1 MNIQK
6 NIRQSGFTLIE
17 LMITVAIIGIL
28 LSVAL
33 PSYQNYVM
41 KTRRAVAASCLVEH
55 AQFMERFRTTNLT
68 FTGANLAS
76 FSSPCLADSQASYT
90 FAFATGEP
98 TGTTFA
104 IEATPVVTGP
114 QNSDTVCA
122 TLRIRQT
129 GAKEITG
136 TGSATTC
143 WR

>member
-1 MNIQK
+1 MNIQVK
-6 NIRQSGFTLIE
+6 ANQSGFTLIE

-28 LSVAL
+28 LGVAL
-33 PSYQNYVM
+33 PSYQSHVM

-68 FTGANLAS
+68 FSGANLAS
-76 FSSPCLADSQASYT
+76 FSSPCLTDSQASYT
-90 FAFATGEP
+90 YAFAIGEP
-98 TGTTFA
+98 TTTTFA
-104 IEATPVVTGP
+104 IEATPVATGP
-114 QNSDTVCA
+114 QNSDTACA

-136 TGSATTC
+136 TGSATSC

>member
-1 MNIQK
+1 
-6 NIRQSGFTLIE
+6 
-17 LMITVAIIGIL
+17 MITVAIIGIL
-28 LSVAL
+28 LGVAL
-33 PSYQNYVM
+33 PSYQSHVM
-41 KTRRAVAASCLVEH
+41 KTRRAAAAACLVEH

-76 FSSPCLADSQASYT
+76 FTSPCLADSQASYT

-98 TGTTFA
+98 TATTFA
-104 IEATPVVTGP
+104 IEAIPVVTGP

-136 TGSATTC
+136 TGSATNC